1 MQHLQKTGGGGPVQL
16 YPPTG
21 RTSAMSTSTATER
34 WISSSEMTT
43 RRLLFF
49 RFSTPSSPAKGP
61 AVIRTR
67 RPTVRN
73 GCGSA
78 CGLCETPDRM
88 ISISVSGR
96 AVGNP
101 PNPTSR
107 TTLGICTTR
116 IRSRNASR
124 TNTYPGKSGRS
135 NVTRRSF
142 HRRTELYIG
151 RKCSTS
157 RAPSSAATRF
167 SCFAHVYAAYHCA
180 CDIACSCS
188 SKTTALCCRS
198 STLGVLPGITIA
210 LATHPPPIGLTQ
222 LRPVTYRAMCDLTLL
237 IRATYSR
244 SSGQAARL
252 LACAD
257 CQLHPELLARS
268 TPERFHFVTPTAS
281 SPSTHR
287 PLPARK
293 HCVGLVGLPLPNA
306 LPPAPTR
313 RTSRRPEKSR
323 ET

>member
-1 MQHLQKTGGGGPVQL
+1 MQHLRKTV
-16 YPPTG
+16 G
-21 RTSAMSTSTATER
+21 RDSAPFALTTPSTSAVSTSTATDL
-34 WISSSEMTT
+34 WISSSETTT
-43 RRLLFF
+43 RKLLFF
-49 RFSTPSSPAKGP
+49 RFRMPSSPANVP
-61 AVIRTR
+61 PVIRTR
-67 RPTVRN
+67 RPTARK
-73 GCGSA
+73 GCGPA
-78 CGLCETPDRM
+78 LGLRESPDCRT
-88 ISISVSGR
+88 SISASGR

-101 PNPTSR
+101 PNPTRR

-116 IRSRNASR
+116 SRSRNASR

-142 HRRTELYIG
+142 QRRTELYTG

-167 SCFAHVYAAYHCA
+167 SCFAHVYAAYHRA

-198 STLGVLPGITIA
+198 STLGVFPGITIV

-257 CQLHPELLARS
+257 CQLHPQLLARS

-293 HCVGLVGLPLPNA
+293 PCVGLVGLPLPNA